1 MRKCN
6 GKKLSIAL
14 LTSNII
20 MSVLCLADSLCYAL
34 CGKHVIFRILNA
46 AHIST
51 LAEVNEMPDAFFQKN
66 WLSELP
72 YNLLIVLIICNLAML
87 VFKDTPRRV
96 SVSLLLCTLWLFAYV
111 SILH

>member
-1 MRKCN
+1 MKN
-6 GKKLSIAL
+6 LDNKKLNIAL
-14 LTSNII
+14 LISNII
-20 MSVLCLADSLCYAL
+20 MSILCLADSLSYAL
-34 CGKHVIFRILNA
+34 CGKHVIFRILNV

-51 LAEVNEMPDAFFQKN
+51 LAEAKEMPEAYFQKN

-87 VFKDTPRRV
+87 VFKDTPRKV

-111 SILH
+111 SVLH